1 MHNWKK
7 TLTDNLVRQSECVIT
22 QNSFSFH
29 LKHSFQIRGANIDPK
44 MGSLEAV
51 YLDYLRYV
59 DGIFD
64 IAPDT
69 PNELQLFGYSL

>member
-1 MHNWKK
+1 MC
-7 TLTDNLVRQSECVIT
+7 DNTKQLQ
-22 QNSFSFH
+22 FSFE
-29 LKHSFQIRGANIDPK
+29 RGANIDPK

>member
-1 MHNWKK
+1 
-7 TLTDNLVRQSECVIT
+7 
-22 QNSFSFH
+22 
-29 LKHSFQIRGANIDPK
+29 